1 MATIMV
7 GVIITILDGE
17 RTIITT
23 MEDGAITITM
33 VEIMVG
39 EMITDGEI
47 ITITTIMLMIT
58 DGAMIM
64 VGATIITTTI
74 IIIMAGKTTITQT
87 ITTITTVGEMSLPDQ
102 FHPSK

>member
-1 MATIMV
+1 MATIMG
-7 GVIITILDGE
+7 GVIIITTLDGE
-17 RTIITT
+17 RTITTT
-23 MEDGAITITM
+23 MKDGVTITM

-47 ITITTIMLMIT
+47 ITTITTIMLMIT

-64 VGATIITTTI
+64 VGATTITIIT
-74 IIIMAGKTTITQT
+74 IIMAGKTTITQT
-87 ITTITTVGEMSLPDQ
+87 ITTITTVGEMSTPDQ

>member
-23 MEDGAITITM
+23 MEDGVTITM

-47 ITITTIMLMIT
+47 ITITTTMLMIT

-64 VGATIITTTI
+64 VGATIIIT
-74 IIIMAGKTTITQT
+74 IIMAGKTTITQT
-87 ITTITTVGEMSLPDQ
+87 ITTITTVGEMSTPDQ
-102 FHPSK
+102 FPPSK